1 MQFIPIQA
9 LYKSRCF
16 QLEVNLIAIVTYW
29 KTQAKKMLSV
39 HGVRSGSLQS
49 FGKVFCGMK
58 SPEGFLFLK
67 GMEKTC
73 LEVILG
79 HYRGST
85 DCIKHSLN
93 SLSKS

>member
-1 MQFIPIQA
+1 
-9 LYKSRCF
+9 
-16 QLEVNLIAIVTYW
+16 
-29 KTQAKKMLSV
+29 MLSV
-39 HGVRSGSLQS
+39 HEVRSGSLQS

-85 DCIKHSLN
+85 GCIKHSLN
-93 SLSKS
+93 SLTKS